1 MSSLLSLFKKF
12 PTEQDCIKHLENIR
26 WKNGIVC
33 PYCQSKKTCKHLHRH
48 QCQDC
53 HKSFSVTVG
62 TIFHHTH
69 LPLQKWLM
77 AIALVADAKKGIS
90 SRQLSRNLELPVKT
104 GYSLMMRI
112 RKAFD
117 VKNPELLGNIFEMDE
132 TYIKTHSIAKDDKED
147 DDFDDDIPHLDSSS
161 SAAKPALKRG
171 RGSQNNTAI
180 IGIQEK
186 SGSIVAKVVDNCKF
200 DTLYSFA
207 KNIAKEGSEI
217 HTDQFKAYARFKRG
231 FNHKTVNHQ
240 REYVSA
246 EKITTNGV
254 ENFWGLLKRGIKGQF
269 HHLSKFYLQEY
280 INEFAYRFNLRKF
293 SQEVVFEKM
302 LGRMLFI

>member
-1 MSSLLSLFKKF
+1 MNLIKIIQTLQ
-12 PTEQDCIKHLENIR
+12 TQEDCIKFLETKR
-26 WKNGIVC
+26 WGNNKPTC
-33 PYCQSKKTCKHLHRH
+33 PYCQSTKTCKHLKRH

-53 HKSFSVTVG
+53 KKSFSVTVG

-69 LPLQKWLM
+69 LPIQKWLM

-104 GYSLMMRI
+104 GYSLIMRI

-132 TYIKTHSIAKDDKED
+132 TYIKTHELNKDKED
-147 DDFDDDIPHLDSSS
+147 DDDFYDYIPDFDNTVE
-161 SAAKPALKRG
+161 KPTLKRG

-186 SGSIVAKVVDNCKF
+186 DGSIVAKVVDNCKF

-207 KNIAKEGSEI
+207 KSIAKEGSEI
-217 HTDQFKAYARFKRG
+217 HTDEFKAYSRFKKG
-231 FNHKTVNHQ
+231 FNHKTVNHS
-240 REYVSA
+240 REYVSSD
-246 EKITTNGV
+246 KITTNGV
-254 ENFWGLLKRGIKGQF
+254 ENFWGLLKRGIRGQF
-269 HHLSKFYLQEY
+269 HHLSKFYFQEY
-280 INEFAYRFNLRKF
+280 INEFAYRFNLRKV
-293 SQEVVFEKM
+293 SQEAIFDKM
-302 LGRMLFI
+302 LGRMLFAS